1 MTHPYYTIDFS
12 ASACMFEIRINDYP
26 VITMNVEGQVASSI
40 PINFAILEKGTQA
53 LTVIVIPMVGE
64 KKLHTKAE
72 LKFDIKLF
80 DVANDFV
87 FKKQFGDYKMDP
99 IDEKKIIPI
108 VNHSA
113 IFTAEVPYKLDA
125 WQKGVI
131 LKDVKEVNQKLI
143 TAYQHISNMINKGE
157 YDNFSKAVAKRE
169 KNMATSMYLSTNESK
184 ARVEELISDFKSG
197 FKVMPIPKNSIM
209 QFYGN
214 GKVTGFKKPNGESA
228 LYLFNKKTN
237 EELMLDLTFYIPE
250 GKTEFE
256 VI

>member
-1 MTHPYYTIDFS
+1 
-12 ASACMFEIRINDYP
+12 
-26 VITMNVEGQVASSI
+26 
-40 PINFAILEKGTQA
+40 
-53 LTVIVIPMVGE
+53 
-64 KKLHTKAE
+64 
-72 LKFDIKLF
+72 
-80 DVANDFV
+80 
-87 FKKQFGDYKMDP
+87 
-99 IDEKKIIPI
+99 
-108 VNHSA
+108 
-113 IFTAEVPYKLDA
+113 
-125 WQKGVI
+125 
-131 LKDVKEVNQKLI
+131 
-143 TAYQHISNMINKGE
+143 MINKGE

-169 KNMATSMYLSTNESK
+169 KNMATSMYLSANESK